1 MIESIRSAFAL
12 LEGRSQRILLLFI
25 FLQILLAF
33 FDMIGVLLLGLVA
46 AVSASAVTGR
56 PISYLDG
63 VPGFL
68 DLFEADPVATV
79 LGVAMIAGAVL
90 IAKSAASFLI
100 FRRSFRFLAN
110 RQAIISGRL
119 ASQLLKQPL
128 MFVQQRTSQQTSF
141 ALVQGVNALTMGVLG
156 GSVVMVSESAVLI
169 VLMVVL
175 IVLDPVVALFALLF
189 FGAVWLVL
197 YFLLGGWV
205 RKLGSS
211 FASTEVESIAAVQQA
226 VRTYRETSVA
236 GRRVFIIERFQGLR
250 WRAASVQANLQIV
263 NAIPKYVFEVALIVG
278 AGLLAYFQILTN
290 DVVAAAAI
298 IAVFLVAASRI
309 VPALLRLQGA
319 VFGLRSAA
327 GVASAT
333 YELSSQV
340 SRANPDDISSRNLL
354 NMMHEGIKSGHSK
367 FNPDVLVDGVT
378 LTYPGADSAALSSI
392 SLSVDSGKSLAI
404 VGPTGAGKSTLVDV
418 LLGVLEPDEG
428 TIRIGGLGPSEVARV
443 MPGSMGY
450 VPQDV
455 ALIEGSVRDN
465 VALAVPSEL
474 VDDEAV
480 WEALTRASIDDLL
493 RMERNGLET
502 SVGENG
508 IRLSGGQRQR
518 LGLARALY
526 TRPRL
531 LVLDEATSA
540 LDVETEHAI
549 SSALL
554 ALEGEVTLVVIAHR
568 LATIRHSDKV
578 AYIDKGRLKAV
589 GTFAEV
595 RAKQPDFDKQAGL
608 SGL

>member
-1 MIESIRSAFAL
+1 MD
-12 LEGRSQRILLLFI
+12 GRSKRILLLFV

-33 FDMIGVLLLGLVA
+33 FDMLGVLLLGLVA
-46 AVSASAVTGR
+46 AVSASAVTGQ
-56 PISYLDG
+56 PVNYLDRAPDL
-63 VPGFL
+63 VN
-68 DLFEADPVATV
+68 LFEAEPVTTV
-79 LGVAMIAGAVL
+79 LWLAVAAGVVL
-90 IAKSAASFLI
+90 VTKSAVSFLI

-128 MFVQQRTSQQTSF
+128 IVVQQRTSQESSF

-156 GSVVMVSESAVLI
+156 GAVVMVSEGAVLI
-169 VLMVVL
+169 VLLVVL
-175 IVLDPVVALFALLF
+175 ILVDPFVALFALLF
-189 FGAVWLVL
+189 FGAVGMVL
-197 YFLLGGWV
+197 YLLLGGWV
-205 RKLGSS
+205 RRLGHS
-211 FASTEVESIAAVQQA
+211 FATTEVTSIASVQQA
-226 VRTYRETSVA
+226 VRTYRETAVA
-236 GRRVFIIERFQGLR
+236 GRRALIIERFQGLR
-250 WRAASVQANLQIV
+250 WQAASVQANLQIV
-263 NAIPKYVFEVALIVG
+263 NAIPKYIFEVALIVG
-278 AGLLAYFQILTN
+278 AGLLAYFQILTK

-298 IAVFLVAASRI
+298 IAVFLAAASRI

-319 VFGLRSAA
+319 VFGLRSSS
-327 GVASAT
+327 GVAAAT
-333 YELSSQV
+333 FELSSQV
-340 SRANPDDISSRNLL
+340 GQVHVDVISSQDVL
-354 NMMHEGIKSGHSK
+354 NKMETGIQSGYSN
-367 FNPDVLVDGVT
+367 FNPDVLVSGVT
-378 LTYPGADSAALSSI
+378 LTYPGADSAALSGV
-392 SLSVDSGKSLAI
+392 SLSVRSGESLAV

-418 LLGVLEPDEG
+418 LLGVVEPDVG
-428 TIRIGGLGPSEVARV
+428 IVRIGGLKPSEVAHR
-443 MPGSMGY
+443 MPGSIGY

-455 ALIEGSVRDN
+455 AVVDGSVREN
-465 VALAVPSEL
+465 VALGVPSEL

-480 WEALTRASIDDLL
+480 WQALARASIDDLL
-493 RMERNGLET
+493 RMDRQGLET

-549 SSALL
+549 SSALS

-578 AYIDKGRLKAV
+578 AYLDKGRLEAI
-589 GTFAEV
+589 GTFEEV
-595 RAKQPDFDKQAGL
+595 RQMEPNFDKQAGL